1 MKIILTLCTI
11 LLHNHKSPQ
20 ILYTVAEIND
30 DVRRRGENAK
40 QWQIAPKSSN
50 VDDSNSV
57 SIKSDKTPIPRKSKQ
72 NSKTQLK
79 LPSTKDKA
87 KSPPVLPNSIATNAD
102 VPLDTPSPSNSTRV
116 KSPRPNKND
125 LAARMN
131 TSVATSTTAHVAK
144 ATASTTV
151 TTVVS
156 KARTSSSKS
165 STKAR
170 TSKRGV
176 KSNVDNTA
184 AVATFTTTTR
194 VGSVSEDTIAWQ
206 FQVGDR
212 VEAKYQGRGRR
223 WYKGT
228 IVNILQNGGSYD
240 IDYDDGDRD
249 RSLNQ
254 VCTICCIPY
263 HIILPS
269 IVEF

>member
-1 MKIILTLCTI
+1 M
-11 LLHNHKSPQ
+11 
-20 ILYTVAEIND
+20 YTVAEIND

-40 QWQIAPKSSN
+40 QWQTAPKSSN
-50 VDDSNSV
+50 LEAEDV
-57 SIKSDKTPIPRKSKQ
+57 SLLKTPIPRKSKQ

-79 LPSTKDKA
+79 LPSTKDK
-87 KSPPVLPNSIATNAD
+87 SPPVLPNSITNNAD

-131 TSVATSTTAHVAK
+131 TSVATSTTTAHLAK
-144 ATASTTV
+144 VTTSTTV
-151 TTVVS
+151 VNVVP
-156 KARTSSSKS
+156 KARTSSSNS

-170 TSKRGV
+170 SSKRGV

-184 AVATFTTTTR
+184 AATR

>member
-1 MKIILTLCTI
+1 MKIILTLCII

-40 QWQIAPKSSN
+40 QWQTAPKSSN
-50 VDDSNSV
+50 LEAEDV
-57 SIKSDKTPIPRKSKQ
+57 SLLKTPIPRKSK
-72 NSKTQLK
+72 NKSKLK
-79 LPSTKDKA
+79 LPSTKA
-87 KSPPVLPNSIATNAD
+87 KSHPVLPNSIATNAD

-131 TSVATSTTAHVAK
+131 TSVATSTTTAHLAK
-144 ATASTTV
+144 VTTSTTV
-151 TTVVS
+151 TTVVP

-170 TSKRGV
+170 SSKRGV

-184 AVATFTTTTR
+184 AVATSTTTTR